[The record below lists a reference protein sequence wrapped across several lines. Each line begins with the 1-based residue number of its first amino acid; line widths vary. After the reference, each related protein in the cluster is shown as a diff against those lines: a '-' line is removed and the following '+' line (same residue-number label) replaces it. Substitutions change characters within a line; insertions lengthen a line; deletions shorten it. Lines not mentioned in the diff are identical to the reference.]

1 MAKQYIDRQI
11 IEDPTGMELDTGF
24 FVGTD
29 YYPGEDLTV
38 KFKEEIGT
46 TDVWTWIKQR
56 IAAANSGGLA
66 DLHVCDYIPVTCKNN
81 VKLKCQIAGI
91 DTYRRYGDQEV
102 GHHIDFISKDL
113 WPTRHV
119 MNPVN
124 WNNGLIP
131 IETLTGDGAT
141 TSFVLTKKMYGVNTV
156 TVAGTATTAF
166 TYDPDTFTITF
177 TTAPASGAAIVVT
190 GKGSESPWLS
200 SDLYFWLNSMKGH
213 VPGDTT
219 KPPATKVNAVDYTQD
234 GVLYFLPDNL
244 VNAISEKRA
253 LIPRRYNASNIVS
266 ADSSWGWENMGKLWI
281 PSEMEVYGTSVW
293 GNTGYG
299 TGGFIQYPI
308 FTSKMNQVKGLGDG
322 GGRNT
327 WWLLSANA
335 GYTTSF
341 AYVSILGYA
350 NANNASYTTIG
361 APVCF
366 RIR

>member
-1 MAKQYIDRQI
+1 MPNYVDR
-11 IEDPTGMELDTGF
+11 IEVKELGSVKDTGF

-66 DLHVCDYIPVTCKNN
+66 DLHVGDYIPVTCKNN

-131 IETLTGDGAT
+131 VETLTGDGEA

-166 TYDPDTFTITF
+166 TYDPDTFTVTF
-177 TTAPASGAAIVVT
+177 TEAPASSAAIVVT
-190 GKGSESPWLS
+190 GLGSESPWLS

-219 KPPATKVNAVDYTQD
+219 KPPATKVNAVDYTQN

-253 LIPRRYNASNIVS
+253 LIPRRYNASNLVS

-322 GGRNT
+322 GSRSR
-327 WWLLSANA
+327 WWLLSAYA
-335 GYTTSF
+335 GNTTYF
-341 AYVSILGYA
+341 AHVNYNGYA
-350 NANNASYTTIG
+350 YSSNASGTNIG